1 VCLVQGHSAEAE
13 CYSWLHS
20 SLSKQHELSSCHD
33 LAHAEGFRDLGMLR
47 EVSLLSK
54 GSQSRSGHRC
64 INKRG
69 CWVFTAVHGLSLVAV
84 GGLFTVMASLVVE
97 HRL

>member
-1 VCLVQGHSAEAE
+1 MALALPLDSHVALWSSPGFSFLISEMIGGVTDFI
-13 CYSWLHS
+13 YLNFWL
-20 SLSKQHELSSCHD
+20 
-33 LAHAEGFRDLGMLR
+33 
-47 EVSLLSK
+47 
-54 GSQSRSGHRC
+54 
-64 INKRG
+64 